1 MKIKNYIL
9 AVGVLYKTS
18 SFHFH
23 LSNQVCSLLYRYRE
37 YWARKTKKAQNYSS
51 KLNVNFIAWSLLMR
65 NQTQSRSACLRN
77 FVRFQVVFVCVCES
91 FGLVCYTFYQVCK
104 RISQT
109 EMLTCIIF
117 RRRWTVW
124 ACRLFAR
131 LVILLFIYIYEK
143 VWVSV
148 GVCATE

>member
-1 MKIKNYIL
+1 MFYIKHH
-9 AVGVLYKTS
+9 
-18 SFHFH
+18 HFISIC
-23 LSNQVCSLLYRYRE
+23 LIKFVRFYTVTRE

-51 KLNVNFIAWSLLMR
+51 KHNVKFHR
-65 NQTQSRSACLRN
+65 
-77 FVRFQVVFVCVCES
+77 VVFIDEKSNAVSFSLSEKFCSFPGCVCVCVCES